1 MKELIIKT
9 ILLYYCMPVIPALS
23 RLRQENYYFK
33 ASLAE
38 RISKFE
44 SSLGYTLWFKNEI
57 KGKRLRVNMIM
68 MSFNK
73 LSKNQ

>member
-1 MKELIIKT
+1 MH
-9 ILLYYCMPVIPALS
+9 VIPAPS

-38 RISKFE
+38 RVSKCE
-44 SSLGYTLWFKNEI
+44 SRLGYTERHWFKNGI

-68 MSFNK
+68 MSCNK